1 MKKEDIIDEIKKY
14 KCRVSNKRILF
25 LRSSTGLVKNF
36 NLPCS
41 ITKDIYIYIYTEE
54 NELVETRMKQSSYVF
69 NRVKKRA
76 EEDVSSLRVSKD
88 RFLSLT

>member
-1 MKKEDIIDEIKKY
+1 MKKEDIIDEIKRY
-14 KCRVSNKRILF
+14 KRRVSNERILF

-36 NLPCS
+36 SLPCW
-41 ITKDIYIYIYTEE
+41 ITKDIYKEE
-54 NELVETRMKQSSYVF
+54 NALVETRMKQSSYVF
-69 NRVKKRA
+69 NRVKKRP